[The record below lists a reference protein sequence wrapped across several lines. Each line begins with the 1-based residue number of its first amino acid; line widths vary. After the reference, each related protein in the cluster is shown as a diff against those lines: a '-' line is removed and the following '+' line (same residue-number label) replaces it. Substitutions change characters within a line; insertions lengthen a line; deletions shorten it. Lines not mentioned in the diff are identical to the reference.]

1 MYKLHLPILPRE
13 KKAENYL
20 EYLGQHDVL
29 TKLYNRAFFTE
40 ELNRLNRSIIRPVSS
55 IFLDMNGLKE
65 TNDQFGHDI
74 GDGLLRRVGNIL
86 SQAILNTPYT
96 ASRIGGD
103 EFVIL
108 MPGADEANVLIVLQ
122 TIQELFNIDNQY
134 YSSHPISIA
143 IGHATTQTNE
153 QIEDMLKRAD
163 HHMYQK
169 KKSYYQEILLNQ

>member
-1 MYKLHLPILPRE
+1 
-13 KKAENYL
+13 
-20 EYLGQHDVL
+20 
-29 TKLYNRAFFTE
+29 
-40 ELNRLNRSIIRPVSS
+40 
-55 IFLDMNGLKE
+55 DMNGLKE
-65 TNDQFGHDI
+65 TNDQLGHDI

-86 SQAILNTPYT
+86 NQAIMNTAYT

-108 MPGADEANVLIVLQ
+108 MPGADEANVLMMLQ

-143 IGHATTQTNE
+143 IGHATTKENE
-153 QIEDMLKRAD
+153 QVEDMLKRAD

-169 KKSYYQEILLNQ
+169 KKSYYQEILLP

>member
-1 MYKLHLPILPRE
+1 
-13 KKAENYL
+13 
-20 EYLGQHDVL
+20 
-29 TKLYNRAFFTE
+29 
-40 ELNRLNRSIIRPVSS
+40 
-55 IFLDMNGLKE
+55 MNGLKE
-65 TNDQFGHDI
+65 TNDQLGHDI

-86 SQAILNTPYT
+86 NQAIMNTAYT

-108 MPGADEANVLIVLQ
+108 MPGADEANVLMMLQ

-143 IGHATTQTNE
+143 IGHATTKENE
-153 QIEDMLKRAD
+153 QVEDMLKRAD

-169 KKSYYQEILLNQ
+169 KKLLSRNSSTIKTGILPVFI

>member
-1 MYKLHLPILPRE
+1 MFLP
-13 KKAENYL
+13 NYIT
-20 EYLGQHDVL
+20 VL
-29 TKLYNRAFFTE
+29 FFTE

-86 SQAILNTPYT
+86 SQAISNTAYT

-108 MPGADEANVLIVLQ
+108 MPGADEAHVQIMLQ

-134 YSSHPISIA
+134 YSSHPVSIA

-169 KKSYYQEILLNQ
+169 KKSYYQEILFNQ